1 MQPLDNTECPPQIGG
16 LEDLLSP
23 TACLDGYEGSAAG
36 DGAGG
41 SASPLAIPHASEAYA
56 RILER
61 ARGEA
66 GADNVARCEAALFAL
81 MYGPSLAPPPSPFTQ
96 QGDGKGAPSPAPAVG
111 PHGRG
116 GHGPLHYGR
125 HHGHGHRHES
135 GLEEGAAIM
144 QLGRRSLS
152 LRGSS
157 SQVSMQFVTY
167 PGGRFAI
174 NLVVPWHLKVRIGQ
188 HILVFCMMMGNP
200 GAVKLLRLEYLVR
213 H

>member
-1 MQPLDNTECPPQIGG
+1 MLQIGG
-16 LEDLLSP
+16 LEDLLS
-23 TACLDGYEGSAAG
+23 TSACLDGLDGGAAG
-36 DGAGG
+36 NGAGG

-66 GADNVARCEAALFAL
+66 GPDNVTRCEAALFAL

-96 QGDGKGAPSPAPAVG
+96 QGEGKGTPSLAPAG
-111 PHGRG
+111 GHHGRG

-125 HHGHGHRHES
+125 HGHGHGHER
-135 GLEEGAAIM
+135 GGLLEEGAAIM

-157 SQVSMQFVTY
+157 SQVSV
-167 PGGRFAI
+167 RS
-174 NLVVPWHLKVRIGQ
+174 LVP
-188 HILVFCMMMGNP
+188 
-200 GAVKLLRLEYLVR
+200 
-213 H
+213 